1 MNSGMSIVSFS
12 AAIIRK
18 KNNHKDYLADFTL
31 NDKIVRN
38 NDSNLKLMT
47 ELFPSMDIPR
57 TNEILYRLLRQI
69 CDKISLR
76 PNNQLIVDFLFHG
89 NCVLERAL
97 QSDGKYFKQVSSME
111 DPDNELIEI
120 IKEKISQST
129 ELNTVGFSLND
140 YVIFYDCIHSALDI

>member
-1 MNSGMSIVSFS
+1 M
-12 AAIIRK
+12 
-18 KNNHKDYLADFTL
+18 
-31 NDKIVRN
+31 
-38 NDSNLKLMT
+38 
-47 ELFPSMDIPR
+47 
-57 TNEILYRLLRQI
+57 
-69 CDKISLR
+69 
-76 PNNQLIVDFLFHG
+76 DFLFHG

-140 YVIFYDCIHSALDI
+140 YVIFYD